1 MHHVQDQVCIYYLNR
16 GYFKRYKYVW
26 VCVHIYIYEIVTQ
39 AQRSTN
45 ACQIPGHKQMIQTS
59 ALEAMNLLEED
70 LLGDMNRMC
79 IVPWTEQGK
88 MEMREWVQDLRSASL
103 DLPK

>member
-16 GYFKRYKYVW
+16 GYFTTYKC

-39 AQRSTN
+39 AQKSTN
-45 ACQIPGHKQMIQTS
+45 ACQILGHKQMIQTS

-79 IVPWTEQGK
+79 TVPWTEQGK
-88 MEMREWVQDLRSASL
+88 MEMREWVQDLRSALL